1 MASANDFLKTN
12 EKDLIVSAIRK
23 AEMDT
28 SGEIRVHIDSRC
40 DNAAYDRA
48 VELFTHLNMQNT
60 IFRNAVLI
68 YVATED
74 KKFAVIGDEALNKKV
89 HASFWDNL
97 AGKLHDS
104 FTEGN
109 YCNGIIDCIEKIGQI
124 QKKYFPDIHLL
135 DHNELSDEISFE

>member
-12 EKDLIVSAIRK
+12 EKELIVSAIRK

-28 SGEIRVHIDSRC
+28 SGEIRVHVDSRC
-40 DNAAYDRA
+40 DNAAYERA

-68 YVATED
+68 YVAPED
-74 KKFAVIGDEALNKKV
+74 KKFAVIGDEALHKKV
-89 HASFWDNL
+89 DDVFWDNL
-97 AGKLHDS
+97 VSKLHDS
-104 FTEGN
+104 FSEGN
-109 YCNGIIDCIEKIGQI
+109 YCNGIIDCIEKIGQV

-135 DHNELSDEISFE
+135 DHNELSNEISFE

>member
-1 MASANDFLKTN
+1 MASANDFLKAN
-12 EKDLIVSAIRK
+12 EKELIVSAIRK
-23 AEMDT
+23 AEMET

-40 DNAAYDRA
+40 DYAAFERA
-48 VELFTHLNMQNT
+48 VELFQQLNMSNT
-60 IFRNAVLI
+60 VFRNAALI
-68 YVATED
+68 YVATQD

-89 HASFWDNL
+89 DDDFWKQL
-97 AGKLHDS
+97 VAKLHES
-104 FTEGN
+104 FVEEN